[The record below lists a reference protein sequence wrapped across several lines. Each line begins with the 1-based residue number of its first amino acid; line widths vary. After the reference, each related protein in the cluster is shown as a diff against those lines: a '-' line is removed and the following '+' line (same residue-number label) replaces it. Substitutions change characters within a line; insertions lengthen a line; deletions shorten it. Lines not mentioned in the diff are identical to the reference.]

1 MLSDIKEQLPVQ
13 KVSVGVG
20 WRRYKTLKEAKKDKL
35 ILQNLNRSKNLNG
48 K

>member
-1 MLSDIKEQLPVQ
+1 MLPEIKEQLPVQ

-20 WRRYKTLKEAKKDKL
+20 WRRYKSLKEAKKDKL
-35 ILQNLNRSKNLNG
+35 ILQNLNHSKKLNG